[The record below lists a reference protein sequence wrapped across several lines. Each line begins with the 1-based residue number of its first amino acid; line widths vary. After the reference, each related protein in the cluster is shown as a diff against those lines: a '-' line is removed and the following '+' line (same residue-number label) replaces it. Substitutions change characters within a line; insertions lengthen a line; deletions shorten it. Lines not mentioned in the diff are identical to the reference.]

1 MSTPSLADVV
11 LQGNLKNAKGKFVT
25 KRAEAIKDLD
35 DFEGTRDAA
44 EAIRNKVIDNLDL
57 WLERFEQ
64 KAGDR
69 RHGALGQGRRRGLP
83 PGDRDRRKHGV
94 TKVTKSKSML
104 SEEAGLNQALE
115 AAGIQPVETD
125 LGEYILQVDNNEP
138 PSHIIAP
145 AVHKSLDDV
154 ADLFHKVHG
163 TPRKTDIPA
172 LTREAREVLRGH
184 FLSAEM
190 GLSGGN
196 FLVAETGSVALVTNE
211 GNGRM
216 VTTLPK
222 VHVVITGIEKVIPTL
237 EDLSTLMRL
246 LPRSAT
252 GQSISNYF
260 SILTGV
266 KKPEEHDGPEHLYFV
281 LVDSGRADVVGGD
294 FHAMLRCIRC
304 GACMNHCPV
313 YQTIGGHAYGWVYPG
328 PMGSV
333 LTPLYA
339 GIENSIDLPHAAT
352 LCNQCGVVCPVKI
365 PLPDLLRKLR
375 EKQTERGLR
384 PLTERIGLRLWAWVA
399 QQPKLYALGARF
411 GARYLKWLAGGT
423 NRIRLLPT
431 APNGR
436 WGAISPRRRARPS
449 ASFTP
454 QVGRTRKEQHEL
466 PRRHPRP
473 RARRPAAQ
481 CRQRRR
487 RRAK

>member
-1 MSTPSLADVV
+1 MEIKSMHFKANASAKLADVV
-11 LQGNLKNAKGKFVT
+11 LQGTLKNTKGKFVA
-25 KRAEAIKDLD
+25 KRAEAIKELD

-44 EAIRNKVIDNLDL
+44 AAIRDKVIDNLDL

-64 KAGDR
+64 KATDT
-69 RHGALGQGRRRGLP
+69 GATVLWA
-83 PGDRDRRKHGV
+83 RDGVEVCRLVIDIAKKHGV
-94 TKVTKSKSML
+94 KKVTKSKSML

-125 LGEYILQVDNNEP
+125 LGEYILQINDNEP

-145 AVHKSLDDV
+145 VVHKGLDEV

-172 LTREAREVLRGH
+172 LTREAREVLREH
-184 FLSAEM
+184 FLTAEM

-216 VTTLPK
+216 VTTMPR

-237 EDLSTLMRL
+237 EDLSTLMRV
-246 LPRSAT
+246 LPRSAS

-266 KKPEEHDGPEHLYFV
+266 KKPEELDGPEHLYFV

-294 FHAMLRCIRC
+294 FHAILRCIRC

-339 GIENSIDLPHAAT
+339 GIENAIDLPHAAT

-399 QQPKLYALGARF
+399 QRPGLYSLGACF
-411 GARYLKWLAGGT
+411 AARYLKWLANGSD
-423 NRIRLLPT
+423 RIHVLPT
-431 APNGR
+431 APEWTLGR
-436 WGAISPRRRARPS
+436 DFPA
-449 ASFTP
+449 P
-454 QVGRTRKEQHEL
+454 QGKTFREL
-466 PRRHPRP
+466 Y
-473 RARRPAAQ
+473 
-481 CRQRRR
+481 
-487 RRAK
+487 AKKKK